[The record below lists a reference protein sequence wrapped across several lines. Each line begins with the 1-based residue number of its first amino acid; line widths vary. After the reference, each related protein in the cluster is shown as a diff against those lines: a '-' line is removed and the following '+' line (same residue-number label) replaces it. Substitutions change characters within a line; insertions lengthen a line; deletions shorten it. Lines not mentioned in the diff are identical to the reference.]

1 LLKFHNF
8 FYSLFS
14 ESKNLYIFIILINI
28 CLIIDVAIATIPD
41 FIQQYIVSPLG
52 ISTFFF
58 IVAVSIFG
66 QLYLQKFAEKDNN
79 ELLSKSKY
87 LSTLSK
93 INRIACYVLIGN
105 LISII
110 VSIGIFSTYS
120 IINLLIGNNISCFI
134 GSFMLGSLGIKFII
148 WYMARRNSLII
159 LFYGLGFL
167 FFAFSIFIILMSDNL
182 LLLDKPILL
191 TPDIPIS
198 YPDIENNIFGFF
210 TKYTVYLHTISFILL
225 LVASYLLLSQYS
237 DKINKYKLIMA
248 LIIVFIIYM
257 TSTLN
262 SFNILEIPLYD
273 KNLFYYYIF
282 QSLKTTLEGIIYG
295 YSFWKVANKLDIH
308 NPIRKYL
315 IISANGF
322 ILIYFITQ
330 STVIASA
337 YPPYGIP
344 SLSFIIIS
352 IYLLNFGIYS
362 SAVSLSHNIH
372 LRQTIR
378 TLTSQKASLFGNIG
392 QAQMTSEMQKVV
404 TDLKGIVEKEEE
416 ELKEKTG
423 IESNITK
430 ETVKDYMEQVL
441 QELQASKKKRINTNS
456 CL

>member
-1 LLKFHNF
+1 
-8 FYSLFS
+8 
-14 ESKNLYIFIILINI
+14 
-28 CLIIDVAIATIPD
+28 
-41 FIQQYIVSPLG
+41 
-52 ISTFFF
+52 
-58 IVAVSIFG
+58 
-66 QLYLQKFAEKDNN
+66 
-79 ELLSKSKY
+79 
-87 LSTLSK
+87 
-93 INRIACYVLIGN
+93 
-105 LISII
+105 
-110 VSIGIFSTYS
+110 
-120 IINLLIGNNISCFI
+120 
-134 GSFMLGSLGIKFII
+134 MLGSLGIKFII

-191 TPDIPIS
+191 TPEIPIS

-273 KNLFYYYIF
+273 ENLFYYYIF
-282 QSLKTTLEGIIYG
+282 QSLKTSLEGIIYG

-362 SAVSLSHNIH
+362 SAVSLSHDIH

-423 IESNITK
+423 IESNITE
-430 ETVKDYMEQVL
+430 ETGFKDYMEQVL
-441 QELQASKKKRINTNS
+441 QELEASKKKRINTNS
-456 CL
+456 